1 MKTGLQVGLV
11 LLAGGALMLSGG
23 VAMAMPSAAPP
34 AAHAECSVVQLP
46 GMDVQLGEPG
56 ACVSVLLPPG
66 SARNPTT
73 QEPTSPVA
81 ATTAPE
87 PVGDAS
93 PPTLVG
99 DASPPAPVGDVS
111 SPVPVGDVSSPVPV
125 GDVSAPVPVGDVS
138 APVPVGDAN
147 LPYPCLDVNLP
158 GIRISIGDASPPT
171 QCVTA
176 PTV

>member
-1 MKTGLQVGLV
+1 MNSIVKTGLQVGLV
-11 LLAGGALMLSGG
+11 LLAAGALMLSGG

-73 QEPTSPVA
+73 HEPTSPVA

-87 PVGDAS
+87 PVS
-93 PPTLVG
+93 
-99 DASPPAPVGDVS
+99 DASPPA
-111 SPVPVGDVSSPVPV
+111 PV

-138 APVPVGDAN
+138 APVPVGDAS
-147 LPYPCLDVNLP
+147 LPHPCLDVNLP

-171 QCVTA
+171 QCVAA

>member
-1 MKTGLQVGLV
+1 VNSIVKTGLQVGLV

-73 QEPTSPVA
+73 QEPISPVA
-81 ATTAPE
+81 VTTAPE
-87 PVGDAS
+87 P
-93 PPTLVG
+93 VG

-111 SPVPVGDVSSPVPV
+111 
-125 GDVSAPVPVGDVS
+125 APVPVGDASPPVPVGDAS
-138 APVPVGDAN
+138 APVPVGDAS

>member
-1 MKTGLQVGLV
+1 VKPMVKTGLQVGLV

-66 SARNPTT
+66 SARHPTT

-87 PVGDAS
+87 PVGA
-93 PPTLVG
+93 
-99 DASPPAPVGDVS
+99 ASPPAPVGDAS
-111 SPVPVGDVSSPVPV
+111 PPVPVGDVSPPVPV

-138 APVPVGDAN
+138 APVAVGDAS
-147 LPYPCLDVNLP
+147 LPYPCLDVTLP
-158 GIRISIGDASPPT
+158 GIRISIGEASPPT